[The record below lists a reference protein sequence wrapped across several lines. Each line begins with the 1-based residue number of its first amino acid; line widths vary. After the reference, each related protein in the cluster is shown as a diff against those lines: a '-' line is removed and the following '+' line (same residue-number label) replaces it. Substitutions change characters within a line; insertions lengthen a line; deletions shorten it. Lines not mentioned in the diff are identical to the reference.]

1 MYKHES
7 GNDAD
12 GSPMDNVYIES
23 STMDIEEGDYYSFVN
38 RIIPDIKFT
47 GSNSDA
53 AMNVILKKRNWPA
66 ESLST
71 ASTTAVTSS
80 TTKINTRTRAREI
93 VLRFESDDDN
103 SSGLRE
109 GLGFRVGATRM
120 EIRPNGRR

>member
-23 STMDIEEGDYYSFVN
+23 STMDIEEGDYYSFGN